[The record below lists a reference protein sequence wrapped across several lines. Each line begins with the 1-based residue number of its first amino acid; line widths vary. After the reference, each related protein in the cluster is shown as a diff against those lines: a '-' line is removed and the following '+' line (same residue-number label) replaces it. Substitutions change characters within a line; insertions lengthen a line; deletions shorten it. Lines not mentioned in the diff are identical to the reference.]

1 MSTWTSTLVSGVLT
15 LVTFV
20 IQKECKANSQDL
32 LALAT
37 QEETAS
43 LIGEA
48 VLCYARR

>member
-1 MSTWTSTLVSGVLT
+1 MLAAF
-15 LVTFV
+15 VT
-20 IQKECKANSQDL
+20 QKECKANSQDL

-43 LIGEA
+43 LIWGA